1 MNKKDILELK
11 RRLKKNHC
19 TFTRMCGCYVNAEK
33 EILLTLGENFLN
45 LEEEEFYKYLE
56 IAGKTLSG
64 TPGNNL
70 LELQF
75 PPEEEESGGK
85 QQFLMGLKESGLK
98 NKALL
103 DAFYRLIIDNYDY
116 AGNYLILVFHDAYDV
131 MTRTSDNSALDES
144 EEVYEYLLAAVC
156 PVTLSK
162 AALGYLETEH
172 RIGARFRDWV
182 VGAPDAGFVFPAF
195 TDRSTDIHSVLYY
208 TRDAK
213 APHPE
218 FMESIL
224 GCPVRQTATEQR
236 NTFQDIV
243 NSAVPE
249 ERRRERVLY
258 DIHETI
264 HDMLEE
270 RALCTEPEEDPEPI
284 LLTAETIQE
293 VLAASKVPEEVAARI
308 ERSYAETFTD
318 TLPVADTLVDNKLLT
333 AGAHQRKEEELMV
346 EVQRLKDELA
356 ASKEGGSAFGGSAA
370 DGASAGPDDS
380 ADSGLSGT
388 ESDSSAN
395 PELSAG
401 MDGSLDNGCSVVL
414 RVAPEKLP
422 QISSQV
428 IGGQRCIVIPLAE
441 DEHASVN
448 GEEAPF

>member
-11 RRLKKNHC
+11 RRFKKNHC
-19 TFTRMCGCYVNAEK
+19 TITRMCGCYVNAEK

-75 PPEEEESGGK
+75 PPEEEEPGGK

-98 NKALL
+98 NEALL
-103 DAFYRLIIDNYDY
+103 NTFYRLIIDNYEY

-131 MTRTSDNSALDES
+131 ITRTSDHSALDES

-195 TDRSTDIHSVLYY
+195 TDRSADIHSAMYY
-208 TRDAK
+208 TKDAK

-218 FMESIL
+218 FMEMIL
-224 GCPVRQTATEQR
+224 GCPVRQTAAEQR
-236 NTFQDIV
+236 NTYQDIV
-243 NSAVPE
+243 HSAVPE

-270 RALCTEPEEDPEPI
+270 RALCTDPEEEPEPI

-293 VLAASKVPEEVAARI
+293 VLAASKIPEEVAARI
-308 ERSYAETFTD
+308 EHSYTETFTD
-318 TLPVADTLVDNKLLT
+318 APPAADTLVDNKLLT

-356 ASKEGGSAFGGSAA
+356 AARETAASTGDFTGSGEASDGTADPSTAGTNSPAQDEAA
-370 DGASAGPDDS
+370 AETS
-380 ADSGLSGT
+380 AD
-388 ESDSSAN
+388 DA
-395 PELSAG
+395 
-401 MDGSLDNGCSVVL
+401 CSVVL
-414 RVAPEKLP
+414 RVAPEKLS

-441 DEHASVN
+441 DEHARVN
-448 GEEAPF
+448 GEETPF